1 MRKSYARCL
10 DLVEAGL
17 IRRTA
22 AFTYED
28 AELGEVWDDVVY
40 RLVDDGLLALGE
52 DGSVHTTTSRARD
65 SRRPGR
71 PGAGS
76 ARRPSPIRSP
86 PRPKGPA
93 HDDDHDPGRDQP
105 EHHRLLGAALRR
117 RARADATH
125 LDFDP
130 HYSSEA
136 EALTYASA
144 YLPEDA
150 MPGTP
155 VQLDERCWTAHA
167 VCGMPFD
174 STGEGTSSTTRTRT
188 T

>member
-52 DGSVHTTTSRARD
+52 DGSVHTTTSRART

-93 HDDDHDPGRDQP
+93 HDDDHDPAGISQNTT
-105 EHHRLLGAALRR
+105 ACWVLRY
-117 RARADATH
+117 ADGH
-125 LDFDP
+125 EP
-130 HYSSEA
+130 
-136 EALTYASA
+136 
-144 YLPEDA
+144 
-150 MPGTP
+150 TP
-155 VQLDERCWTAHA
+155 RTWTL
-167 VCGMPFD
+167 
-174 STGEGTSSTTRTRT
+174 TRT
-188 T
+188 TAARLRP